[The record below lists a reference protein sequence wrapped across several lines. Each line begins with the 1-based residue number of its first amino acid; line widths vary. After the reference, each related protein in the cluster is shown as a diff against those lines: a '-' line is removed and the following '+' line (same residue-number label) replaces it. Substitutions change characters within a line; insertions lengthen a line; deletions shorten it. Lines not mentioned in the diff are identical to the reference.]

1 MDIKVL
7 GTGCAKCK
15 ATADLI
21 TQVAAEAGQPVE
33 IVKVEEMRQIVGYG
47 VMATPAVVVGEKVVH
62 KGSVPS
68 RDQVLAWLQQGE

>member
-1 MDIKVL
+1 MEIKVL

-21 TQVAAEAGQPVE
+21 TRVAAGAG
-33 IVKVEEMRQIVGYG
+33 KVVQIEKIEDMRQIVGFG
-47 VMATPAVVVGEKVVH
+47 VMSTPAVVVGGKVVH

-68 RDQVLAWLQQGE
+68 QDQVLSWLN